1 MTPAATSVRP
11 SDKTVLIVEDDLD
24 VREEMELALDRMGYR
39 ILTAPHGAE
48 ALAILRGEPIRPSL
62 ILLDWMMPVMDGMSF
77 LGHTASDPRYASIP
91 VVVVSA
97 VARMARIPTLCV
109 AAVVAKPV
117 RLRALVDIVDRICGV
132 PHRGGGGG
140 GGFGAPDFT
149 DGAELDR
156 VVGRVPTEPVTP
168 TPEQAHASM
177 HLADPRHRLVRP
189 EGCFVRA
196 W

>member
-1 MTPAATSVRP
+1 MPPAAISAQP
-11 SDKTVLIVEDDLD
+11 SNKTVLIVEDDTD
-24 VREEMELALDRMGYR
+24 VRDEMELALDRIGYR
-39 ILTAPHGAE
+39 ILTATHGGE
-48 ALAILRGEPIRPSL
+48 ALSILRREPIRPSL

-132 PHRGGGGG
+132 PRRGGGGTG
-140 GGFGAPDFT
+140 GGGEMV

-156 VVGRVPTEPVTP
+156 LIGRASTDPVTP
-168 TPEQAHASM
+168 TPEQADASLRFARLQ
-177 HLADPRHRLVRP
+177 LAQKRP
-189 EGCFVRA
+189 DRCFSPA

>member
-1 MTPAATSVRP
+1 MPPAATSAQP
-11 SDKTVLIVEDDLD
+11 SNKTVLIVEDDTD
-24 VREEMELALDRMGYR
+24 VRDEMELALDRIGYR
-39 ILTAPHGAE
+39 VLTAPHGGD
-48 ALAILRGEPIRPSL
+48 ALAILRREPIRPSL

-132 PHRGGGGG
+132 PRRGGGGTG
-140 GGFGAPDFT
+140 GGGEMV
-149 DGAELDR
+149 DGGELDR
-156 VVGRVPTEPVTP
+156 LIGRATTDPGTP
-168 TPEQAHASM
+168 TPEQADAS
-177 HLADPRHRLVRP
+177 LQFARPRFTQKRP
-189 EGCFVRA
+189 DRCFSPT

>member
-1 MTPAATSVRP
+1 MPSAATSA
-11 SDKTVLIVEDDLD
+11 SASNKTILIVEDDSD
-24 VREEMELALDRMGYR
+24 VREEIELALDHVGYR
-39 ILTAPHGAE
+39 ILTAGHGGE
-48 ALAILRGEPIRPSL
+48 ALAILRREPIRPSL

-132 PHRGGGGG
+132 PRRGGGGG
-140 GGFGAPDFT
+140 GGGGDVFD
-149 DGAELDR
+149 DVELDR
-156 VVGRVPTEPVTP
+156 LIGRASSDPGTP
-168 TPEQAHASM
+168 TPEQADAS
-177 HLADPRHRLVRP
+177 LRFARRGFAQNRP
-189 EGCFVRA
+189 DRCFSASR
-196 W
+196 

>member
-1 MTPAATSVRP
+1 MTTAATAELAN
-11 SDKTVLIVEDDLD
+11 DKTVLIVEDDTD
-24 VREEMELALDRMGYR
+24 VRDEMELALDRLGYR
-39 ILTAPHGAE
+39 VLTAAHGGE

-132 PHRGGGGG
+132 PRRGGGNGG
-140 GGFGAPDFT
+140 GGEALEGS
-149 DGAELDR
+149 GLDR
-156 VVGRVPTEPVTP
+156 VIGRAPTDTSTP
-168 TPEQAHASM
+168 TPEQARASVQ
-177 HLADPRHRLVRP
+177 LGERRFTGLRNDRCLSP
-189 EGCFVRA
+189 A

>member
-1 MTPAATSVRP
+1 MPPAATSATP
-11 SDKTVLIVEDDLD
+11 SNKTVLIVEDDMD
-24 VREEMELALDRMGYR
+24 VREEIELALDRMGYR
-39 ILTAPHGAE
+39 ILTASHGGE
-48 ALAILRGEPIRPSL
+48 ALAILRSEPIRPSL

-132 PHRGGGGG
+132 PRRGGGGG
-140 GGFGAPDFT
+140 GGGGDIV
-149 DGAELDR
+149 DENELDR
-156 VVGRVPTEPVTP
+156 LIGRASTDPGTP
-168 TPEQAHASM
+168 TPHQADASLGFAPKR
-177 HLADPRHRLVRP
+177 LAQKRP
-189 EGCFVRA
+189 DRCFSGT